1 MQRPAIKN
9 SIAVGSIVNW
19 LTLVGTVVGLTLY
32 VGRLEAK
39 VDAVAYRASLLEVR
53 SDRMDNKIEE
63 LSNKLLQRTDQI
75 LDRVNTV
82 DKRLEVLT
90 ARVK

>member
-1 MQRPAIKN
+1 MQSPAIKN

-32 VGRLEAK
+32 IGRLEAK

-82 DKRLEVLT
+82 DKRLEVLS